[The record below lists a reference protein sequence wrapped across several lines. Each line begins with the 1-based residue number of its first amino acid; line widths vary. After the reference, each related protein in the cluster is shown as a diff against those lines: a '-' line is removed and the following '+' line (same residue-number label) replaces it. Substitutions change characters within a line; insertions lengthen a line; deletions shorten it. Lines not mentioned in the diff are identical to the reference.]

1 MLFPIRKNLQ
11 RIKAT
16 PAGGSWKD
24 WPSELVWNVIK
35 ERVEKFGSVYGRM
48 RWDKPSPTMTTQCT
62 GLGNGRF
69 GHPDQDRAIS
79 VREAALLQTFPRSY
93 AFFDNEDSI
102 SIGVASRYIGN
113 AVPPRLGEVIAESII
128 QHIRNTPNER

>member
-1 MLFPIRKNLQ
+1 MYGFGKWKIR
-11 RIKAT
+11 
-16 PAGGSWKD
+16 S
-24 WPSELVWNVIK
+24 S
-35 ERVEKFGSVYGRM
+35 
-48 RWDKPSPTMTTQCT
+48 
-62 GLGNGRF
+62 
-69 GHPDQDRAIS
+69 DQDRAIS